1 MFGVVQVTAGE
12 VEVWQGVGRFDLVI
26 GHNTSTLRKVMLLG
40 DYFQMNFMG
49 NLVLRFLWKL

>member
-26 GHNTSTLRKVMLLG
+26 GHNTSTLG